1 MEVSDDL
8 SPGALADALPGR
20 PVRTYPALL
29 ATEVDA
35 LAWAR
40 SGAPDGAVVVADY
53 QVSPVGRAGTVW
65 RVVPGRDLGFSVV
78 LRPQLAVER
87 EGWLY
92 TLVTAA
98 VADVCGE
105 DATIAWPDEVRRA
118 DTRLAAVAVQIE
130 PGARAV
136 AWAVA
141 SVLLPDV
148 GPPRAP
154 LLARVLTAVHARC
167 ASPASELLAHHR
179 SRCATIG
186 RRVSAELLPRGP
198 NARRVTGTAAS
209 TLKDGAL
216 VIQTDDGP
224 RVAVPP
230 QALAD
235 LEAA

>member
-1 MEVSDDL
+1 MSDDL
-8 SPGALADALPGR
+8 SPDALAAWLPGR

-40 SGAPDGAVVVADY
+40 AGAPDGAVVVADY
-53 QVSPVGRAGTVW
+53 QASPLGRAGLAW
-65 RVVPGRDLGFSVV
+65 HVVPGCGLGFSVV
-78 LRPQLAVER
+78 LRPLLAVAR

-98 VADVCGE
+98 LADVCGE

-118 DTRLAAVAVQIE
+118 HARVGAVSVQVE
-130 PGARAV
+130 PGANAI

-141 SVLLPDV
+141 SVLLADV

-154 LLARVLTAVHARC
+154 LLARVLAALEGRS
-167 ASPASELLAHHR
+167 ASPPREVLADHR
-179 SRCATIG
+179 SRCQTLG
-186 RRVSAELLPRGP
+186 RRVSASLLPMGP
-198 NARRVTGTAAS
+198 NARRVTGTAVA
-209 TLKDGAL
+209 TLGDGAL
-216 VIQTDDGP
+216 VVQTDEGR

-230 QALAD
+230 QSLGR
-235 LEAA
+235 LEDG

>member
-8 SPGALADALPGR
+8 SPDALAAALPGR
-20 PVRTYPALL
+20 PVRAYPALL

-53 QVSPVGRAGTVW
+53 QVSPVGRAGAVW

-78 LRPQLAVER
+78 LRPQLAPER

-92 TLVTAA
+92 TLLTTA

-105 DATIAWPDEVRRA
+105 DARIGWPDEVRRGDA
-118 DTRLAAVAVQIE
+118 RLAAVAVQIE
-130 PGARAV
+130 PGTHGV
-136 AWAVA
+136 AWAVG
-141 SVLLPDV
+141 SVLLADV

-154 LLARVLTAVHARC
+154 LLARVVSALNARC
-167 ASPASELLAHHR
+167 AEAPGEVLADHR
-179 SRCATIG
+179 GRCMTIG
-186 RRVSAELLPRGP
+186 RRVSATLLPRGP
-198 NARRVTGTAAS
+198 NARRVTGTAAA

-230 QALAD
+230 HALSD
-235 LEAA
+235 LEEA